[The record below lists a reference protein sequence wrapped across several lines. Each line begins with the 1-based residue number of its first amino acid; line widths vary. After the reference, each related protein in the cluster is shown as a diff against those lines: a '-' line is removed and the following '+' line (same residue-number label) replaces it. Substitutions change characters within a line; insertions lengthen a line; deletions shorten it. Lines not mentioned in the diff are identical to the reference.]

1 MCAGIGLQI
10 RMVCQCGVWRMF
22 AVPASVTG
30 ICVKT
35 NRMCS
40 GQRTGTAKI
49 ARKTLAAVED
59 SILNRTMELCMEAM
73 EWTNGGLD
81 IRNAAN
87 GVTAGSIGLFRGAC
101 AGGMVGAV
109 VFDVARAIAGGAAA
123 AKLDQH

>member
-1 MCAGIGLQI
+1 
-10 RMVCQCGVWRMF
+10 
-22 AVPASVTG
+22 
-30 ICVKT
+30 
-35 NRMCS
+35 MCS

-109 VFDVARAIAGGAAA
+109 VFGVARAIAGGAAA